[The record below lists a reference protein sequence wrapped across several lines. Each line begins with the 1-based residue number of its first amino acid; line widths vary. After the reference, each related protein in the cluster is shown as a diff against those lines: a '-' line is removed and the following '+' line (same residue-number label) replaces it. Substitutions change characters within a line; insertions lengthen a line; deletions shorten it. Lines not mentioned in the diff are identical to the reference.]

1 MASAGDAKSNTGS
14 IDMTTPRDIEKAIGD
29 LVDLC
34 AANPVE
40 AKAVDPRTWAQ
51 LLIYAGFHTTPRQ

>member
-1 MASAGDAKSNTGS
+1 MSTALPKLSESDLKTAK
-14 IDMTTPRDIEKAIGD
+14 DIERAIGD

-40 AKAVDPRTWAQ
+40 AKAVDPRAWAQ
-51 LLIYAGFHTTPRQ
+51 LLIYAGFGATPKH